1 MALSVIL
8 TINSTPY
15 DVADYVMR
23 DSIIIDESLFNDK
36 DLRPTTNKA
45 SFILS
50 RDCPYIDELF
60 AWSDDVPITISLDGV
75 LAFTGYLTDDH
86 SLSIGTTGAREVK
99 IDAEDP
105 GIRKLKVSWVST
117 DTLSTIFN
125 GDKVCDPADT
135 GNSFVHILAGL
146 AGVNLATMPTIP
158 ALLYFTVK
166 DSDSKDYWGILADV
180 LFEHQ
185 YVFYFNAAG
194 ELALFSLAGLT
205 GTPAQMVS
213 TSADVLAKNGDIG
226 IKVTKRLLTWKQV
239 DVKFKEAETL
249 SSAVIYR
256 DTTGQTAINDC
267 DIPLAGGAY
276 YPSTCDSSTYA
287 YIDYFLEDGREI
299 LSVGSA
305 ASDFVVDSGITA
317 EYLNLGLSARVRFLN
332 TLGITADIR
341 KLKVAGTNVVAV
353 KAQSKVIAGESSK
366 LKKEYEAKYLTDKTK
381 ATELANLL
389 YYFYKNSSST
399 YKWRSYMG
407 TLYPSE
413 TLFPAATLYPLG
425 DLIALGEKIDLKDPV
440 FSGLDVDVAVTK
452 RKYRLGYY
460 GADYEG
466 VGIGTITLSS
476 VVDYTPTAP
485 AIIPGPKYLATKPL
499 TADPLGASPDTA
511 DFVGQYGVYAG
522 QRYVCTAL
530 PSTWVLDD
538 AGQTAA
544 QVQDAVPVYVP
555 RYLGPI
561 LDGVPS
567 YAREGDVYLL
577 YSATPNTVDPPTIT
591 DPPDHRGVFKYTS
604 SAWAWTTDP
613 ADITAA
619 GWDIAAICLMKDNA
633 TPPAP
638 LYGDEAAYG
647 VTLSSSVAHFRAAII
662 DILRVGDITI
672 DGLLKSE
679 VMDTIAASAGDT
691 IANPTPTYWPGASL
705 VAACAGLADGWHA
718 VENVSTMGGKNVT
731 HAVKGGTGNTVSY
744 QASDVEVSSPSVT
757 YTTTLR
763 AITSAVQGNVR
774 VFVDYAG
781 GCKIQI
787 RKNGVPVYES
797 PYVTS
802 PYSTVY
808 CDVAV
813 SVGDAITLHGW
824 GNAQHRNFRLCPAPS
839 TIGLWNNTDGTALSV
854 NDTDYYNVAG
864 NVDLTGIA
872 DFITSAIDDYYPG
885 SAMIAAFSGKMPN
898 HIELSGCGGTF
909 NSKTVV
915 SVYLA
920 GAVSVRIT
928 FDDASTLT
936 ILETGYYTATGSVVL
951 PTVEAR
957 VLLGNP
963 DTIGEYEL
971 WPHNIPGGTDE
982 ILTIRNRTAAD
993 AFSILEVRAP
1003 DKSSGDSESTLSLHG
1018 VVGSADYVNDKSL
1031 HNYAG
1036 DMCSVDVLSNFGT
1049 DTLGDWK
1056 QVAKRTVTAWEAST
1070 AYSVGHIRTNDTGK
1084 VYICTVAGT
1093 SAASGGPTGTTAVIT
1108 DGGAT
1113 WQYLGTSAVGVWE
1126 KAVSQIY
1133 ALSGRAWYS
1142 GGRKPT
1148 GVLHGTYTYAQIFT
1162 ALCSSIPIV
1171 DDTILITGGVG
1182 SGGVLVSFSY
1192 AKRVDATL
1200 MRIYYAS
1207 PTTIGYIDITSD
1219 GVTSGSWSLAW

>member
-1 MALSVIL
+1 MALSVVL
-8 TINSTPY
+8 TIDSTPY
-15 DVADYVMR
+15 DVADYVMK

-45 SFILS
+45 SFILQ
-50 RDCPYIDELF
+50 RACPYIDELF
-60 AWSDDVPITISLDGV
+60 AWADDVPITISLDSV

-146 AGVNLATMPTIP
+146 AGVNLATMPTISAP
-158 ALLYFTVK
+158 LYFTVK

-194 ELALFSLAGLT
+194 ELALFSLASLT

-213 TSADVLAKNGDIG
+213 TSADVLAKNGDVG

-249 SSAVIYR
+249 AGAVIYR

-276 YPSTCDSSTYA
+276 YPSTCDASTYA

-305 ASDFVVDSGITA
+305 ASAFVVDSGITA

-341 KLKVAGTNVVAV
+341 KLKVAGANVVAV

-366 LKKEYEAKYLTDKTK
+366 FKKEYEAKYLTDKTK

-413 TLFPAATLYPLG
+413 TLFPAATLFPLG

-452 RKYRLGYY
+452 RRYRLGYY

-476 VVDYTPTAP
+476 AVGYTPTAP
-485 AIIPGPKYLATKPL
+485 AIVPGPKYLATRPL
-499 TADPLGASPDTA
+499 AADPAGASPDTA
-511 DFVGQYGVYAG
+511 DFIGQYGVYAG
-522 QRYVCTAL
+522 QRYTCTAL
-530 PSTWVLDD
+530 PDTWALDD

-544 QVQDAVPVYVP
+544 QVVAAVPVYVP
-555 RYLGPI
+555 RYLGPV

-577 YSATPNTVDPPTIT
+577 YSATANTVDPPTIA

-604 SAWAWTTDP
+604 SAWVWTTDP

-638 LYGDEAAYG
+638 LYGDEADYG
-647 VTLSSSVAHFRAAII
+647 VTLSSSVAHFRAAIV

-672 DGLLKSE
+672 EGLLKSE

-691 IANPTPTYWPGASL
+691 IANPTPTYWPGSSL
-705 VAACAGLADGWHA
+705 ITACAGLADGWHA
-718 VENVSTMGGKNVT
+718 VENTSTMGGKNVT
-731 HAVKGGTGNTVSY
+731 HAVKGGADNTVSY
-744 QASDVEVSSPSVT
+744 QASDAEVISEWGSLWLT
-757 YTTTLR
+757 QKT
-763 AITSAVQGNVR
+763 INSAVSGSVR
-774 VFVDYAG
+774 VFADYYNG
-781 GCKIQI
+781 KIQI
-787 RKNGVPVYES
+787 RKNGVAVYES
-797 PYVTS
+797 PHQS
-802 PYSTVY
+802 APYITIY
-808 CDVAV
+808 ADITIEHGDVL
-813 SVGDAITLHGW
+813 TLHAW
-824 GNAQHRNFRLCPAPS
+824 GSYVRTKNFRLCPAPS
-839 TIGLWNNTDGTALSV
+839 TIGLWNDTDDTALSV
-854 NDTDYYNVAG
+854 NNTDYYNVAG
-864 NVDLTGIA
+864 SVDLTGIA
-872 DFITSAIDDYYPG
+872 DFITTAIDDYYPG
-885 SAMIAAFSGKMPN
+885 SALIALFAGKAPN
-898 HIELSGCGGTF
+898 FVEITGCSDTF
-909 NSKTVV
+909 DSKTV
-915 SVYLA
+915 SSIYLSGSA
-920 GAVSVRIT
+920 SIRIT

-936 ILETGYYTATGSVVL
+936 ILSTGYYNATGSVIL

-971 WPHNIPGGTDE
+971 WPHEIPGSTNE
-982 ILTIRNRTAAD
+982 ILTVRNRTAAD

-1018 VVGSADYVNDKSL
+1018 VVGTADYVNDKSL

-1036 DMCSVDVLSNFGT
+1036 DMCALDVLSNFGT
-1049 DTLGDWK
+1049 DALGDWK
-1056 QVAKRTVTAWEAST
+1056 QVAKRTVSAWEAST
-1070 AYSVGHIRTNDTGK
+1070 AYTAAQIRTNDTGK
-1084 VYICTVAGT
+1084 VYLCTGAGT
-1093 SAASGGPTGTTAVIT
+1093 SAASGGPTGTGLVIT

-1113 WQYLGTSAVGVWE
+1113 WQYLGTSTAGVWE
-1126 KAVSQIY
+1126 KLISQIY
-1133 ALSGRAWYS
+1133 SATGQVWYS
-1142 GGRKPT
+1142 GGRKPA
-1148 GVLHGTYTYAQIFT
+1148 GTLNGTKTSGEIFT
-1162 ALCSSIPIV
+1162 ALAPCIPNAG
-1171 DDTILITGGVG
+1171 DTILVTGGGNVG
-1182 SGGVLVSFSY
+1182 GALLVFSH
-1192 AKRVDATL
+1192 AERVDATNI
-1200 MRIYYAS
+1200 RIYSVQA
-1207 PTTIGYIDITSD
+1207 G
-1219 GVTSGSWSLAW
+1219 SGSYWTIQSGGSVSSACSLAW

>member
-1 MALSVIL
+1 MALSVVL

-15 DVADYVMR
+15 DVADYVMK

-60 AWSDDVPITISLDGV
+60 AWADDVPITISLDGV

-135 GNSFVHILAGL
+135 GNSFVHILAAL
-146 AGVNLATMPTIP
+146 AGVNLATMPTISAP
-158 ALLYFTVK
+158 LYFTVK
-166 DSDSKDYWGILADV
+166 DSDSRDYWGILADV

-249 SSAVIYR
+249 GGAVIYR

-276 YPSTCDSSTYA
+276 YPSTCDASTYA

-341 KLKVAGTNVVAV
+341 KLKVAGANVVAV

-366 LKKEYEAKYLTDKTK
+366 FKKEYDAKYLTDKTK

-413 TLFPAATLYPLG
+413 TLFPATTLYPLG

-476 VVDYTPTAP
+476 AVGYTPTAP
-485 AIIPGPKYLATKPL
+485 AIVPGPKYLATKPL
-499 TADPLGASPDTA
+499 AADPLGASPDTA
-511 DFVGQYGVYAG
+511 DFIGQYGVYSG
-522 QRYVCTAL
+522 QRYTCTAL
-530 PSTWVLDD
+530 PSTWALDD

-544 QVQDAVPVYVP
+544 QVVAAVPVYVP
-555 RYLGPI
+555 RYLGPVK
-561 LDGVPS
+561 DGTPS

-577 YSATPNTVDPPTIT
+577 YSATPNTVDPPTLA
-591 DPPDHRGVFKYTS
+591 DPPDHRGVFRYTS
-604 SAWAWTTDP
+604 SAWAWTQDP
-613 ADITAA
+613 ADILKAARDIVEICSLRDTA
-619 GWDIAAICLMKDNA
+619 D
-633 TPPAP
+633 PPTA
-638 LYGDEAAYG
+638 LYGVEANYGIDE
-647 VTLSSSVAHFRAAII
+647 SINVAHIKAALI
-662 DILRVGDITI
+662 DMLRVGDITI
-672 DGLLKSE
+672 NGLLKSE

-691 IANPTPTYWPGASL
+691 ITNPTPTYWPGASL
-705 VAACAGLADGWHA
+705 VTACSGLASGWYA
-718 VENVSTMGGKNVT
+718 VENTSTMGGKNIT
-731 HAVKGGTGNTVSY
+731 HAVKGGADNIVSY
-744 QASDVEVSSPSVT
+744 QADDSDESATGYGGYVIKT
-757 YTTTLR
+757 
-763 AITSAVQGNVR
+763 ITSAVSGKVR
-774 VFVDYAG
+774 LYVDLMGEGFYV
-781 GCKIQI
+781 KN
-787 RKNGVPVYES
+787 NGV
-797 PYVTS
+797 
-802 PYSTVY
+802 TVWNVSDNVGGFTTFHLDTIVAIGDVLDLY
-808 CDVAV
+808 CQA
-813 SVGDAITLHGW
+813 ATRF
-824 GNAQHRNFRLCPAPS
+824 RNFRLCPAVNS
-839 TIGLWNNTDGTALSV
+839 IGLWNNTDDTAISID
-854 NDTDYYNVAG
+854 NAGYFNIAG

-872 DFITSAIDDYYPG
+872 DFITTAIDDYYPG
-885 SAMIAAFSGKMPN
+885 SAFIALFSGKAPN
-898 HIELSGCGGTF
+898 FVELAGCSDTFGG
-909 NSKTVV
+909 KAV
-915 SVYLA
+915 SSIYLA
-920 GAVSVRIT
+920 GSASIRIT
-928 FDDASTLT
+928 FGDASTLT
-936 ILETGYYTATGSVVL
+936 ILSTGYYDETGNVIL

-957 VLLGNP
+957 VLFGNP

-971 WPHNIPGGTDE
+971 WPHEIPGSTNE
-982 ILTIRNRTAAD
+982 ILTVRNTDAAD
-993 AFSILEVRAP
+993 AFSIFEVRAP
-1003 DKSSGDSESTLSLHG
+1003 DKSSGDSESTFSLHG
-1018 VVGSADYVNDKSL
+1018 VVGSADYVNDKSM

-1036 DMCSVDVLSNFGT
+1036 DMCSLDVLSNFGT
-1049 DTLGDWK
+1049 DALGDWK
-1056 QVAKRTVTAWEAST
+1056 QVAKRKLTAWAAETVYSLNDLRSNNGN
-1070 AYSVGHIRTNDTGK
+1070 AYVC
-1084 VYICTVAGT
+1084 VYGGT
-1093 SAASGGPTGTTAVIT
+1093 SAASGGPTGSTYPACGYISDGTVKWAYCGAVTEGI
-1108 DGGAT
+1108 
-1113 WQYLGTSAVGVWE
+1113 WE
-1126 KAVSQIY
+1126 LLASQIY
-1133 ALSGRAWYS
+1133 SASGRAWYA

-1148 GVLHGTYTYAQIFT
+1148 GSLHGGYTDAQIYT
-1162 ALCSSIPIV
+1162 AIAPCFRQGNIEICAHGIIDTLIV
-1171 DDTILITGGVG
+1171 SKIVGGGGGVVFYG
-1182 SGGVLVSFSY
+1182 ISGGAY
-1192 AKRVDATL
+1192 
-1200 MRIYYAS
+1200 
-1207 PTTIGYIDITSD
+1207 TTITCFQNGATNRTLS
-1219 GVTSGSWSLAW
+1219 VSW